1 MRVTPFLLTSLL
13 AGLGPG
19 MAAAQELTVD
29 HPGLACV
36 VAQRFP
42 ALAARI
48 DPAGRVAA
56 ARAYF
61 RADGGRHWYYV
72 EMTGQ
77 DGVYSAAL
85 PRPAKRTK
93 RIEYYIEAVDTASTS
108 FRTPDH
114 RPTVAGSAAEC
125 SRATAVAGAG
135 GLPTMVVVH
144 AAPGAPALPAGFE
157 TSGLAAAGSSG
168 AAAAAAGGAAAGAAV
183 AGTAAAAG
191 AGGGGIGTA
200 ALVAGGVVVAGG
212 AAAAATLGGGDGDGD
227 GGDDDGDGSCGT
239 ARITDRTATTL
250 TVTWSGGQPT
260 DGVYVVDAG
269 TFPAGTDCPVVHEGR
284 QFIVRATSVVVTG
297 LRPATT
303 YAVHVHPAGAPCPTC
318 ETGYQIVDM
327 VGVAIGATLGQ

>member
-1 MRVTPFLLTSLL
+1 MRLMPFLLTPAL
-13 AGLGPG
+13 AGLGQAI
-19 MAAAQELTVD
+19 AAAQGLTVD
-29 HPGLACV
+29 HPPVACV

-48 DPAGRVAA
+48 DPADRVAA
-56 ARAYF
+56 ARVYF
-61 RADGGRHWYYV
+61 RVEGGRHWYYV
-72 EMTGQ
+72 EMTGR

-114 RPTVAGSAAEC
+114 RPAVAGSTAECSHATTVAG
-125 SRATAVAGAG
+125 TG
-135 GLPTMVVVH
+135 GVPTVVVVH
-144 AAPGAPALPAGFE
+144 APPGAPALPTGFE
-157 TSGLAAAGSSG
+157 TPGLAAAGSSG
-168 AAAAAAGGAAAGAAV
+168 AAAGAAGAATGAVV

-212 AAAAATLGGGDGDGD
+212 AAAAVTLGGGGDGDED
-227 GGDDDGDGSCGT
+227 GDDGDGDDSCGT

-260 DGVYVVDAG
+260 DGVYVVDAAVA
-269 TFPAGTDCPVVHEGR
+269 PAGVDCPVVHEGR

-297 LRPATT
+297 LVPGTT
-303 YAVHVHPAGAPCPTC
+303 YAVHVHPAGAPCPNC

-327 VGVAIGATLGQ
+327 VGVAIGTTLGQ